1 MSRFLCLVI
10 LPVLSTL
17 VVSAPHNDIL
27 CVAQALE
34 SLGFKGVSSK
44 DGFERSLTCESCC
57 VTLNYGKKC
66 HAIWVLSRHAE
77 ENTHKIKAG
86 WFLDKD
92 NNVKDAKPKGEDNHL
107 AFNL

>member
-1 MSRFLCLVI
+1 MMSRFLCLVI

-27 CVAQALE
+27 CLAQSLE
-34 SLGFKGVSSK
+34 SLGFKGISSK

-57 VTLNYGKKC
+57 VTLNYKKFQ
-66 HAIWVLSRHAE
+66 AIWVLNRHAE
-77 ENTHKIKAG
+77 GNTHKIKAG

-92 NNVKDAKPKGEDNHL
+92 NNIKDVKPKGKDNL
-107 AFNL
+107 